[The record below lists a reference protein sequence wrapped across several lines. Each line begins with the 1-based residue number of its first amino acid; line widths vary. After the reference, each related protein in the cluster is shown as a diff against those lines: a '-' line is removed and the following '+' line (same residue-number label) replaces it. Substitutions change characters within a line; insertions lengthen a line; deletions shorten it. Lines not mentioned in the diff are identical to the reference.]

1 MRRRPPFRERALRV
15 VLCVHT
21 AGCASATS
29 QRSEAPRPSVAFDQY
44 EVVTDVTER
53 QTVLT
58 GFLLGGPVAE
68 LAVVSVDEHDG
79 HRLRIYAFA
88 DSAWRPSLD
97 VTLRP
102 AVRFVDVANV
112 GGQDRLR
119 TYEPGRLSWFDPER
133 GTEELLVAVTADFGS
148 PRHREVP
155 HVDITRDVNG
165 DGRDD
170 LVVPDSAGFQVFVQT
185 GEGTFA
191 NPVSIGP
198 PTDMSRIH
206 GADGYRY
213 DPWSQSRVHAIDY
226 DGDGRR
232 DLVFWDDD
240 HFAVHLQEPD
250 GRFRAAAEAFATEVD
265 FDSDKLSSLATGDMT
280 GRVLHS
286 LSDVNGDGV
295 GDLAILALEGA
306 SISSKESGYE
316 VHLGTRTPDGRTE
329 FAPSAD
335 IAFRSPGRIQ
345 LALDRHD
352 LDRDGQAELMFTT
365 IDVASL
371 SGGLFKRL
379 KGAMGDDTWLHLEF
393 HRAERGVFG
402 DVANAVRRIQ
412 LDGAPS
418 HREPGWVPLDIVL
431 RGGLHEDRRTQ
442 DGYRRAFNRTL
453 LVGDVTGDG
462 RSDLL
467 IETTPWALE
476 AFAGVPGPELFAR
489 NPRTVAVELPN
500 DGEYTWL
507 ADLNRDGR
515 QDIVVHH
522 PFTLR
527 DPHGGRLRPPDTER
541 HRVTLLVSR

>member
-1 MRRRPPFRERALRV
+1 MRQPPLLRVRALRV
-15 VLCVHT
+15 VLCVH
-21 AGCASATS
+21 AGACASATS
-29 QRSEAPRPSVAFDQY
+29 QRREIPQPQIVFDQY
-44 EVVTDVTER
+44 EIVTDSTER

-58 GFLLGGPVAE
+58 GFLLGGPIAE

-79 HRLRIYAFA
+79 RRLRIYAYA
-88 DSAWRPSLD
+88 DSTWWPSRD
-97 VTLRP
+97 VALRP
-102 AVRFVDVANV
+102 EVRFVDVV
-112 GGQDRLR
+112 DIGGRDRLV
-119 TYEPGRLSWFDPER
+119 TYEPGRLSWFNPER
-133 GTEELLVAVTADFGS
+133 GTEELLVAVISDFES

-170 LVVPDSAGFQVFVQT
+170 LVVPDSTGFEVFVQT
-185 GEGTFA
+185 SDGTFA
-191 NPVSIGP
+191 NPVAIGP
-198 PTDMSRIH
+198 PTDMSRIQ

-213 DPWSQSRVHAIDY
+213 DPWCQSRVHAIDY
-226 DGDGRR
+226 DGDGQR
-232 DLVFWDDD
+232 DLVYWDDD

-250 GRFRAAAEAFATEVD
+250 GRFRAVAETFTTEIG
-265 FDSDKLSSLATGDMT
+265 FDSDNLSSLATGDMT
-280 GRVLHS
+280 GRILHS

-306 SISSKESGYE
+306 SASSKESSYE
-316 VHLGTRTPDGRTE
+316 VHLGVWTPDDRTE
-329 FAPSAD
+329 FAPGAD
-335 IAFRSPGRIQ
+335 IAFRSPDRIQ

-371 SGGLFKRL
+371 SGGLVKRL

-393 HRAERGVFG
+393 HRAKRGVFG
-402 DVANAVRRIQ
+402 DAPNAIRRIQ

-418 HREPGWVPLDIVL
+418 HREPGWVPLDVVL

-467 IETTPWALE
+467 IETTPWTLD

-527 DPHGGRLRPPDTER
+527 DPHGGRLRPPGAER
-541 HRVTLLVSR
+541 HRVTLLLAR